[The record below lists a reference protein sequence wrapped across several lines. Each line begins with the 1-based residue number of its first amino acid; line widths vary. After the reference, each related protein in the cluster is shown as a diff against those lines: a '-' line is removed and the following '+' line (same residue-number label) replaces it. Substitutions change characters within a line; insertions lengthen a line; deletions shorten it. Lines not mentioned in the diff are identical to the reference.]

1 MGLLGAHVSVSGGIE
16 KAFERGEAIGCDA
29 VQIFSKNQRQWKAP
43 PLEEQT
49 AEKFK
54 TTRANSSV
62 KEVVIH
68 DSYLIN
74 LAHPEKEPLL
84 KSINAM
90 LDEIQ
95 RAELLGVRYL
105 VFHPGSHLGRGLKIG
120 IDTIAG
126 SLNYIFDHTD
136 SENVILLLET
146 TAGQGTNIGFRFE
159 HLSEIMENVKQQN
172 RLGVCFDTAHTFE
185 SGYDFRTQE
194 GYTRVFDK
202 FEDVIGLDRLKVF
215 HLNDSKTD
223 LASRVD
229 RHENIGSGF
238 IGLNAFDY
246 LVNDKRFGSVPM
258 ILETPGG
265 ENKFKENLA
274 LLRSL
279 VK

>member
-1 MGLLGAHVSVSGGIE
+1 MGLLGAHVSVSGGVE

-95 RAELLGVRYL
+95 RAEMLGVRYL

-136 SENVILLLET
+136 SENVILLLEI

>member
-95 RAELLGVRYL
+95 RAEMLGVRYL